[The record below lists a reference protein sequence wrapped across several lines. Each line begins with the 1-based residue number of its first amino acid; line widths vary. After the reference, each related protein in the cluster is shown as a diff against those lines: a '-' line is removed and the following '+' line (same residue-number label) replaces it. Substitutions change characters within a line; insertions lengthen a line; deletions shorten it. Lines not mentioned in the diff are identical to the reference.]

1 MFVHLG
7 ADVVIPTKE
16 IVAIIDMSL
25 VESSEITAE
34 FFRVA
39 AEEDFVRDISQ
50 GSRKSMVLTSRTIY
64 ISPIS
69 TLTLK
74 NRAENM
80 LAEITSW
87 QGVSSSS

>member
-1 MFVHLG
+1 MYVHLG

-16 IVAIIDMSL
+16 IIAIIDMSL

-34 FFRVA
+34 FFKTA
-39 AEEDFVRDISQ
+39 AEEDFIRDISG
-50 GSRKSMVLTSRTIY
+50 GSGKSMVITSRTIY

-80 LAEITSW
+80 LEELKSLHT
-87 QGVSSSS
+87 GSSSG